1 MLPCRQLEVGAPD
14 PERPWTSS
22 LYIFLFLPFWSFMCQ
37 GCGRCGCSSSSDLFD
52 PLTSE
57 STFLSPSRLYSAFY
71 DTGARKLLLQT
82 TLKTMAMATAM
93 ATGTNN
99 GNEYGL
105 SCLQTWCTAVWSK
118 PLMAKQVS
126 RWILF
131 YWECAPRRCLQFIG
145 SDDDASRS
153 YWRLSP
159 VVRFIELFWLIVIW
173 VGPFLG
179 FFRSLFWPFL
189 CHFSWQF

>member
-1 MLPCRQLEVGAPD
+1 MLPCRQLEVGARTRSA
-14 PERPWTSS
+14 PELLVCIYSCFCPFD
-22 LYIFLFLPFWSFMCQ
+22 FLCVRAVAGVGAVPA
-37 GCGRCGCSSSSDLFD
+37 RIY
-52 PLTSE
+52 
-57 STFLSPSRLYSAFY
+57 STHSRLSQLFCRPAGFY

-93 ATGTNN
+93 ATGTDN
-99 GNEYGL
+99 GNDYGL
-105 SCLQTWCTAVWSK
+105 SCLPIWCTAVWSK